1 MHCLFLWQRDLSRT
15 GSPKPAPCVWLV
27 LERGIPPLWNAC
39 CTYALQYCAAVP
51 NCHSKWQSGEVAAEQ
66 RKMWLVEEQ
75 AVGARKMT
83 AARFLTSRL
92 EGCTELNVADSEA
105 GWEAGKFEMNVPEWV
120 VTGTS

>member
-1 MHCLFLWQRDLSRT
+1 M
-15 GSPKPAPCVWLV
+15 

-105 GWEAGKFEMNVPEWV
+105 GWEAGKFEMNVPERV